1 MGRLLEVVIIFIVS
15 PCTRLVLL
23 DDEVFWD
30 ILRNVDVM
38 CMLISY
44 RVPHSALHFTYMS
57 KINMARSSFGHII
70 KLHMDMNSHEEAF

>member
-44 RVPHSALHFTYMS
+44 RVPHSALHFAYCSRDMS
-57 KINMARSSFGHII
+57 KLFWPR
-70 KLHMDMNSHEEAF
+70 